1 MATPSFPAL
10 YQCVYDHVDRY
21 PTYERV
27 GTSAKGRAHVS
38 LGHMQVLFGHLVFF
52 QDM

>member
-1 MATPSFPAL
+1 MATSSLPAL
-10 YQCVYDHVDRY
+10 FQCVYDHVDRY
-21 PTYERV
+21 STYERV

-38 LGHMQVLFGHLVFF
+38 LGHMQVLLGHLVSF